1 MTLCVTSSS
10 CHGIQEV
17 GADVPWFKRLASK
30 GKSFLGSH
38 LRSNL
43 NVFSRIPERLVFT
56 ASVLSS
62 LLCPKLGK
70 NLKLLPTSKE
80 TFRNLLHE
88 TSSKEGKAE
97 KGVPETVEK
106 PKEPSPNRF
115 SFTDF
120 PGLFLRTRRKGGQD
134 EYTQ

>member
-1 MTLCVTSSS
+1 MTLCVTGSS

-17 GADVPWFKRLASK
+17 GADVPRFKRLASK

-43 NVFSRIPERLVFT
+43 NVFSRIPERLAFT

-62 LLCPKLGK
+62 FSCLKLVE
-70 NLKLLPTSKE
+70 NLKLLPSSKE
-80 TFRNLLHE
+80 TFRNLFHE
-88 TSSKEGKAE
+88 TSSEERKAE

-106 PKEPSPNRF
+106 PKESSPDRF